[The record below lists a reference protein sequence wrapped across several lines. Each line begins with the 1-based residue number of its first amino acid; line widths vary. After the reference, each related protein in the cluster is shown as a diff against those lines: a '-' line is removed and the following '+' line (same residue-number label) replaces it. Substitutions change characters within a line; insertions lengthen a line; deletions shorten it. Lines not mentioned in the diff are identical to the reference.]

1 MTSNKTRLDPSSRR
15 DSDMQPMGQPL
26 RERACDTETSSS
38 SDELYRRSDARSP
51 SRSSSPSSASP
62 TSSDVSLRVE
72 SRSNLS
78 FSSHLRSQVGYL
90 HMSLEDAV
98 RAYVLLRPPDD
109 DSISPLCV
117 SSPRTSFGSSASAPR
132 ASSSPSVSGS
142 RSKAPRS
149 PSPPLSPAAEKRLQ
163 EGAVTSLSLKLCS
176 GALHILQLTRVLRRF
191 LVDARSR
198 RSESGIASKAG
209 AASPVSRPDREG
221 DESVFK
227 AADSET
233 LSTAQG
239 ANDSEADSDDEAG
252 GASGPNAFARKA
264 QRRRRAALL
273 LGEVLQRTPSLPF
286 SSSSA
291 ASLPSAACADLRD
304 PAGQASGRHDE
315 KEKGRK
321 SPEANGDGTS
331 SLDRREEHATLSHLV
346 SFCLENINDWYV
358 VEGACTALLALV
370 THHQAALK
378 SANEPSQGNKAFAAS
393 GAAPHLSNGNYA
405 PEESPEEDAEED
417 PLGGEAAEVPEA
429 NERGNSG
436 RDGTD
441 GVEGAGERGEQNL
454 VEKMM
459 RRVLLDVHAPSFAQ
473 NVRQLILRLIL
484 VLLRDFKTEVAALAT
499 RKKKEGGVDVVSAVC
514 TQLEGERDP
523 RCLLLLFEIVAVLGS
538 TYSSLMKRTDLEN
551 VVDAAMTYFPISF
564 NPPANAPIPI
574 TEEMLVS
581 AFHKALTSSPLFSS
595 FVLLYLMDALASAG
609 DEGFQQTLEDVK
621 RTATAV
627 LPFFPPS
634 AALATLEPL
643 QGLMLQ
649 SCFDAPSVHTP
660 QLVLLWV
667 IFLKRA
673 VQVDDT
679 FDEDGGALQVGEGT
693 AEKKGPEDDSETSSS
708 ASSAALASS
717 PPAEVLEQVR
727 PLLEELFGPLVD
739 FQQPPGSPA
748 CTAACQFLLRSA
760 VASAAVCRVS
770 LDACILPLLK
780 LTLACCPSAFSSQAT
795 RKGGGKTRRTSV
807 STEEAHSAPNG
818 KGWGDSAAS
827 SGGSRSRSGGEE
839 DESGR
844 VGERNGIPTSEAAY
858 RSEEKETEE
867 LLSAWDTA
875 LPRVVSTVQIVERFL
890 TTCIAAGVLANE
902 DACSPAEAG
911 LLLLRLLSLFTRARC
926 HLALRMRTDTFSPL
940 FQAIAEVAALPQ
952 QLPELRDVA
961 IRLFASL
968 LGFSP
973 SNPFPVS
980 SPLSSS
986 VVSSPLSSS
995 VVSSSVASASSVLCD
1010 SGAGGVPALG
1020 GEREGKEGR
1029 KDERGKK
1036 EDEEQEAKQDEE
1048 KEENEEQEDGQ
1059 EGEKEEEEDAVTF
1072 QNSYVNLLEM
1082 TLRLEGLS
1090 GLLTD
1095 SSSFLLGLLRA
1106 LQHVLLARRELSSA
1120 ASFSA
1125 HALAEQIAFWERQSA
1140 TAVSIHLRR
1149 SEKDGTAGQGDA
1161 RGSLVSFGSSV
1172 CTPENRDT
1180 EGGTPGEGAA
1190 SVQVPAEAILELV
1203 EQSSS
1208 LPSSLLP
1215 RNFDKRNRRTSP
1227 QNPSIVT
1234 SLAVSLSRILLESG
1248 TLLLRG
1254 SLPSLESDV
1263 HFLSSG
1269 LCWGG
1274 SEARTTAKSPETS
1287 RSSLLSLLPPAVSLE
1302 MALAV
1307 AAVLLGRSNLTPLA
1321 FASMR
1326 ISDSPPSSSFP
1337 PFSSRPSTAC
1347 TLSTSSPSS
1356 PSPSERPCALAETG
1370 ERREARTAV
1379 SSVLLESDEGLLGR
1393 ALAETANHSTC
1404 SSERFALEELQ
1415 RSIAAL
1421 FVASAAQA
1429 AQSSSLR
1436 TEGREKPGEGEERES
1451 KERAKVVGTRVLKTT
1466 TECLIAWLRIAHVCA
1481 NARANEEK
1489 ADRARGGFQANDRS
1503 HASGESGV
1511 CTPERAS
1518 RNAASSGCVSFGE
1531 RPSGSGEESQSRVST
1546 CDAFSPLIVALR
1558 HAVCVASSDSTVDS
1572 SSFLCHLRRLVD
1584 LLLHALP
1591 AAEATTLGVSLLSL
1605 AVGQGATDVH
1615 GEGETKT
1622 ETDAE
1627 GEACGLLLAPAV
1639 LPFLARGSAPENENN
1654 SRRQPEQDAPSDLS
1668 IFLERLLDRCISW
1681 TEVGKS
1687 RGSVHL
1693 ARGLSEAA
1701 VLQVVQAVLYFA
1713 RDTGTLRRLLA
1724 ALDEH
1729 KVLKR
1734 KACDEDGTQSKDCV
1748 QSETNSSPCSAP
1760 AAPCEQ
1766 AVQATVWSRA
1776 TVEAL
1781 FLREETHAEDF
1792 ASARLRT
1799 LLLPVFAPLAAVSEG
1814 RPVFHV
1820 FSDTERSSRRYEE
1833 QVAGEGRTCVSPPA
1847 PQLRDSGFSAAS
1859 GTQVSPNHPRVS
1871 PREALPA
1878 LWLALASS
1886 RAVARLLADPVTLT
1900 TELLIQEGDCFQGEE
1915 QMQRLADHRARGTDQ
1930 RRGTDGGGQGKK
1942 ERRTSREEDKEV
1954 LPGLLPLLP
1963 CSPPSFD
1970 GDNWRSGD
1978 ARHTVGRHLRDSDER
1993 TFLHFRLSDRSSK
2006 RVARSVLVAASSGVC
2021 TLRGQLAARGPEAL
2035 VSRFASSVSLFQ
2047 ALCPQVPGAKGARD
2061 APSLSAF
2068 QIRLAALPGVASLAR
2083 AATCL
2088 PVEEVLLHG
2097 IDDACS
2103 RQFSSGSTVPP
2114 LGACDPQPQRGL
2126 LATLVLWAVSLY
2138 FSDKTESSRPALH
2151 PLTRSLLRVAANART
2166 KGASC
2171 PSGGQKRTVCE
2182 TGGETDQR
2190 GRGEAETQSACKTE
2204 KKDRSNAVRFVSGH
2218 PSSLCCEA
2226 EASTASPSGVCTP
2239 GFRLFAGFLSA
2250 VEEAE
2255 DTLLASTLLLILSA
2269 QRRKRVLRELASQ
2282 RAVLASSPL
2291 GASEETTTDSQI
2303 YQSSNGAS
2311 QQRAPT
2317 ELHVTPATRNLQE
2330 APVSRSANG
2339 EEREGTLEKREQEE
2353 ADRGGEKNARNGEI
2367 VEGRADVTG
2376 SSHALE
2382 EMELQFLDGFIH
2394 LILPF
2399 LLAVAQQGGREE
2411 VERKR
2416 RRKRERGLLY
2426 NPSSKGGF
2434 ASPVLRLFALQAAIN
2449 YADRPMGVVAKMQ
2462 KEVLAGVS
2470 PALDDPVRV
2479 IRRAAAV
2486 CKNRWS
2492 VFE

>member
-1 MTSNKTRLDPSSRR
+1 MTSSKTRLDPGSRR
-15 DSDMQPMGQPL
+15 DSGMQPREHPL
-26 RERACDTETSSS
+26 CERACDTEASSS
-38 SDELYRRSDARSP
+38 SDELCRRSDARSP

-62 TSSDVSLRVE
+62 ASSDVSLRVD
-72 SRSNLS
+72 SRSNLP

-109 DSISPLCV
+109 DGTSPLCV
-117 SSPRTSFGSSASAPR
+117 SSPRVSFGSSASAPH

-149 PSPPLSPAAEKRLQ
+149 SSSPLSPAAEKRLQ

-176 GALHILQLTRVLRRF
+176 GALHISQLTRVLRRF
-191 LVDARSR
+191 TVDARSR
-198 RSESGIASKAG
+198 RPEPGIASKAG
-209 AASPVSRPDREG
+209 TASPLSRPDTEG
-221 DESVFK
+221 DESVLK
-227 AADSET
+227 TADSET
-233 LSTAQG
+233 LSTTQG
-239 ANDSEADSDDEAG
+239 RNDSEVDSDDDAG
-252 GASGPNAFARKA
+252 GASGPNAFAWKA

-273 LGEVLQRTPSLPF
+273 LGEVLQRTPSLPL

-291 ASLPSAACADLRD
+291 ASSPSAACAGLKDHPR
-304 PAGQASGRHDE
+304 QTSGRHDE
-315 KEKGRK
+315 REKGGK
-321 SPEANGDGTS
+321 SPEVSGVGPS
-331 SLDRREEHATLSHLV
+331 SLDPREEHATLSHLV

-370 THHQAALK
+370 THHRAALK
-378 SANEPSQGNKAFAAS
+378 SANEPSQGNKAFSFA
-393 GAAPHLSNGNYA
+393 GATPRRLNGNCA
-405 PEESPEEDAEED
+405 PEESPGDDAEEG
-417 PLGGEAAEVPEA
+417 PLGGEAVEIPEA
-429 NERGNSG
+429 DERGNSG
-436 RDGTD
+436 REATD
-441 GVEGAGERGEQNL
+441 GVEGTGERGEQNL
-454 VEKMM
+454 VQKMM

-484 VLLRDFKTEVAALAT
+484 VLLRDFQTDVAALST
-499 RKKKEGGVDVVSAVC
+499 RKKNEGGVDVISAVC

-538 TYSSLMKRTDLEN
+538 KYSSVMKRTDLEN
-551 VVDAAMTYFPISF
+551 VVDVAMTYFPISF

-643 QGLMLQ
+643 QGLMVQ

-667 IFLKRA
+667 VFLKRA

-679 FDEDGGALQVGEGT
+679 FDEDGEAQEVGEGT
-693 AEKKGPEDDSETSSS
+693 AEEKGPQDDSETSSS

-717 PPAEVLEQVR
+717 PPAGVLEQIR
-727 PLLEELFGPLVD
+727 PLLEELFGPLVN

-770 LDACILPLLK
+770 LDTCILPLLK

-795 RKGGGKTRRTSV
+795 RHGGGKTQETPV
-807 STEEAHSAPNG
+807 STEETHSSPNG
-818 KGWGDSAAS
+818 KGWVDSAAS
-827 SGGSRSRSGGEE
+827 SGGSRSTLGGEEE

-844 VGERNGIPTSEAAY
+844 VGERNEIPASEAAY
-858 RSEEKETEE
+858 RSDEKETEE
-867 LLSAWDTA
+867 LLSAWDAA
-875 LPRVVSTVQIVERFL
+875 LPRVVSTVHTVERFL
-890 TTCIAAGVLANE
+890 TTCIAAGILASE

-952 QLPELRDVA
+952 QLPELRDAA

-973 SNPFPVS
+973 SNPSPVSSLVS
-980 SPLSSS
+980 SPLSS
-986 VVSSPLSSS
+986 VVASSMSSS
-995 VVSSSVASASSVLCD
+995 SSVLCD
-1010 SGAGGVPALG
+1010 SGAGGVQALG
-1020 GEREGKEGR
+1020 GEREGKEGQ

-1036 EDEEQEAKQDEE
+1036 EDEE
-1048 KEENEEQEDGQ
+1048 KEENEEQEDGE
-1059 EGEKEEEEDAVTF
+1059 EGEKEEEEDAMTF
-1072 QNSYVNLLEM
+1072 QESYVNHLEM

-1090 GLLTD
+1090 GILTD

-1106 LQHVLLARRELSSA
+1106 LQHVLLARREMSPV

-1125 HALAEQIAFWERQSA
+1125 HALAEQIAFGERQSA
-1140 TAVSIHLRR
+1140 TAVSFGLRR
-1149 SEKDGTAGQGDA
+1149 SEKDGTACQGDA
-1161 RGSLVSFGSSV
+1161 CGSPVSFGASV

-1180 EGGTPGEGAA
+1180 DGETPGKGAA
-1190 SVQVPAEAILELV
+1190 SGAQVPAEAILELV
-1203 EQSSS
+1203 EEFSS

-1215 RNFDKRNRRTSP
+1215 RSFDKRNRRASP
-1227 QNPSIVT
+1227 QNPPTVT
-1234 SLAVSLSRILLESG
+1234 ALAVSLSRIILESG
-1248 TLLLRG
+1248 TALLRV
-1254 SLPSLESDV
+1254 SLPSLESDF

-1269 LCWGG
+1269 PCPAA

-1302 MALAV
+1302 MSLAV

-1321 FASMR
+1321 FASVH

-1337 PFSSRPSTAC
+1337 PPASRPSPAC
-1347 TLSTSSPSS
+1347 ALSPSSPSS
-1356 PSPSERPCALAETG
+1356 PTPSERPCALTETV
-1370 ERREARTAV
+1370 ERREARAAV
-1379 SSVLLESDEGLLGR
+1379 SSVLLESEEGLSGR
-1393 ALAETANHSTC
+1393 HLAETASHSTC
-1404 SSERFALEELQ
+1404 SSEPFALEELQ

-1436 TEGREKPGEGEERES
+1436 TEGREKPEENTERES
-1451 KERAKVVGTRVLKTT
+1451 KETAEIVGTRVLETT
-1466 TECLIAWLRIAHVCA
+1466 TECLIAWLRIAQVCA
-1481 NARANEEK
+1481 NSRVNEEK
-1489 ADRARGGFQANDRS
+1489 GNRVRGGFQANDRR

-1511 CTPERAS
+1511 RTPERAS
-1518 RNAASSGCVSFGE
+1518 QSAASSGCLSSGE
-1531 RPSGSGEESQSRVST
+1531 RPSGSGEENQCRVSI
-1546 CDAFSPLIVALR
+1546 CDSFSPLIVALR
-1558 HAVCVASSDSTVDS
+1558 HAVCVASSDSTVVS
-1572 SSFLCHLRRLVD
+1572 SSFLCHLRCLVD

-1605 AVGQGATDVH
+1605 AVGQRATDAN
-1615 GEGETKT
+1615 GEGEKKT

-1639 LPFLARGSAPENENN
+1639 LPFLARGSAPENEDN
-1654 SRRQPEQDAPSDLS
+1654 SRRQREQDTPSNLS
-1668 IFLERLLDRCISW
+1668 IFLERLLDRCIAW
-1681 TEVGKS
+1681 TEVRS
-1687 RGSVHL
+1687 SQGSGHL
-1693 ARGLSEAA
+1693 ARGLSEVA

-1713 RDTGTLRRLLA
+1713 RDTDTLRRLLA
-1724 ALDEH
+1724 TLDAHEA
-1729 KVLKR
+1729 LKR
-1734 KACDEDGTQSKDCV
+1734 NACDEDCMQSKDCL

-1776 TVEAL
+1776 TVEVL

-1792 ASARLRT
+1792 ASARLRS

-1814 RPVFHV
+1814 RPVFGV
-1820 FSDTERSSRRYEE
+1820 SSDTERSSRRSEE
-1833 QVAGEGRTCVSPPA
+1833 QIAGEGRACVSPPA
-1847 PQLRDSGFSAAS
+1847 PHLCDTGFSAAF
-1859 GTQVSPNHPRVS
+1859 GAPVSPNHPRVS
-1871 PREALPA
+1871 PREAVPA

-1886 RAVARLLADPVTLT
+1886 RAVARLLSDPVTLT

-1915 QMQRLADHRARGTDQ
+1915 QMQRLTDHRTRETDQ
-1930 RRGTDGGGQGKK
+1930 RGGTDCGGQSRK
-1942 ERRTSREEDKEV
+1942 ERRTSGKEDKGV

-1963 CSPPSFD
+1963 CPPPSFD
-1970 GDNWRSGD
+1970 GDSWRRGDARELPRSGD
-1978 ARHTVGRHLRDSDER
+1978 ERQAMGRHLGDTDKRA
-1993 TFLHFRLSDRSSK
+1993 FLHFRLPDRPRK
-2006 RVARSVLVAASSGVC
+2006 RVARRVLAAASSGVC
-2021 TLRGQLAARGPEAL
+2021 TLRGQLAARGPEVL
-2035 VSRFASSVSLFQ
+2035 VSHFASSVALFQ
-2047 ALCPQVPGAKGARD
+2047 ALCPQFPGSKGERD
-2061 APSLSAF
+2061 VASLSAF
-2068 QIRLAALPGVASLAR
+2068 QIRLAAIPGVASLAR

-2097 IDDACS
+2097 VDDACG
-2103 RQFSSGSTVPP
+2103 RQLSSDSTLPP
-2114 LGACDPQPQRGL
+2114 LGACGPRPQRGL

-2138 FSDKTESSRPALH
+2138 FSDKTESRRPSLH

-2166 KGASC
+2166 KDASC
-2171 PSGGQKRTVCE
+2171 RSGGQKRTVCE
-2182 TGGETDQR
+2182 TEGETDWR
-2190 GRGEAETQSACKTE
+2190 GRGEAETQSARKTE
-2204 KKDRSNAVRFVSGH
+2204 KKDRNNAVRFMSGH
-2218 PSSLCCEA
+2218 PSALCCEA

-2269 QRRKRVLRELASQ
+2269 QRRKRVLRVLASQ

-2291 GASEETTTDSQI
+2291 GASEETTADSQI
-2303 YQSSNGAS
+2303 SQSSSNGAS
-2311 QQRAPT
+2311 RRRVPT
-2317 ELHVTPATRNLQE
+2317 ELTVTSATGNPQE
-2330 APVSRSANG
+2330 APLSLSANG
-2339 EEREGTLEKREQEE
+2339 EERGGTLEKREKEE
-2353 ADRGGEKNARNGEI
+2353 TDGGREKNSRNGEI
-2367 VEGRADVTG
+2367 VEAKADVSG

-2394 LILPF
+2394 VILPF

-2416 RRKRERGLLY
+2416 RRKAERGLLY
-2426 NPSSKGGF
+2426 HPSSKGGF
-2434 ASPVLRLFALQAAIN
+2434 ASPVLRLFALQAVIN
-2449 YADRPMGVVAKMQ
+2449 YADRPMGVVVKMQ

-2479 IRRAAAV
+2479 VRRAAAV

-2492 VFE
+2492 VLE